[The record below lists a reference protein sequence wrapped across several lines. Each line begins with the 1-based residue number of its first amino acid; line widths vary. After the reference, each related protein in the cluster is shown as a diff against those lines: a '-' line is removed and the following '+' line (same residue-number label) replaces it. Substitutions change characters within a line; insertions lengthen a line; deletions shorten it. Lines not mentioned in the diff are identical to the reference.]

1 MSISSSQFDS
11 LFKPI
16 SQEEVLQ
23 RRLSNCIKNSDGTY
37 SSDGNVDLSN
47 LGLTKLLVKFKYVKG
62 NFNCSYNKLTSLKGS
77 PIKVGG
83 YFDCNNNQLTSLEG
97 SPQEVGG
104 DFNCSY
110 NKLTSLEGAPQ
121 EVGGSFYCSHNS
133 VPCEKLMKTVKRSYL

>member
-37 SSDGNVDLSN
+37 SSDGDVNLSN
-47 LGLTKLLVKFKYVKG
+47 LGLTKLPVKFKYVKG
-62 NFNCSYNKLTSLKGS
+62 NFYCSH
-77 PIKVGG
+77 
-83 YFDCNNNQLTSLEG
+83 
-97 SPQEVGG
+97 
-104 DFNCSY
+104 

-121 EVGGSFYCSHNS
+121 EVGGGFVCSYNQLTS
-133 VPCEKLMKTVKRSYL
+133 LEGAPQKVGGYFVCSGNPVPCEKLMKTVKRSYLK